1 MDQNQDDI
9 RTNKYLVHKVD
20 SNRSKSGLDEPDELP
35 RDLSISYWDLIVL
48 VLAIVSHVIDVCIDF
63 NIAYQYYIYEKL
75 TYFLLTVIF
84 IAVPSIINTYMSLK
98 IYSIQEDMQRTTQKL
113 LSNRLLLP
121 FLLILQMAPVLR
133 YYDVL
138 KYALKSHRAARK
150 GNFDDQKN
158 YYALMAKE
166 DSYVSLLRIFEC
178 FLEAVPQQ
186 ILQICIVLVEKK
198 QGSTFQIVHQSASI
212 ASSTIG
218 IAWAMASYHKN
229 VRIAYENRKNIGNTG
244 TVLQFLWHIMITVS
258 RILSISLAAIVWPQ
272 STGIFC
278 MVHWLFMTL
287 WIFKFQNVTFCIP
300 SNRSEESKIMRFFFS
315 TILGLVYIFTYLSPS
330 EGQGNSKNRYLG
342 YYGVFLVENIVA
354 VTIWANTGTDQS
366 QWYYYLL
373 MIGSIAPF
381 FVGILF
387 MAIYYK
393 FFHPHTTYKDNNVE
407 S

>member
-1 MDQNQDDI
+1 
-9 RTNKYLVHKVD
+9 
-20 SNRSKSGLDEPDELP
+20 
-35 RDLSISYWDLIVL
+35 
-48 VLAIVSHVIDVCIDF
+48 
-63 NIAYQYYIYEKL
+63 
-75 TYFLLTVIF
+75 
-84 IAVPSIINTYMSLK
+84 
-98 IYSIQEDMQRTTQKL
+98 
-113 LSNRLLLP
+113 
-121 FLLILQMAPVLR
+121 
-133 YYDVL
+133 
-138 KYALKSHRAARK
+138 
-150 GNFDDQKN
+150 
-158 YYALMAKE
+158 
-166 DSYVSLLRIFEC
+166 
-178 FLEAVPQQ
+178 
-186 ILQICIVLVEKK
+186 
-198 QGSTFQIVHQSASI
+198 
-212 ASSTIG
+212 
-218 IAWAMASYHKN
+218 MASYHKN

-300 SNRSEESKIMRFFFS
+300 SNRFEESKIMRFFFS

-354 VTIWANTGTDQS
+354 VTIWANTGTDQN

-393 FFHPHTTYKDNNVE
+393 FFHPHTTYRDNNAE
-407 S
+407 P